1 MNSSYFSDMIHFENI
16 SLSFS
21 EKIIFDNLTITIN
34 QGEKIC
40 LSGPSG
46 RGKSTLLNLLQGYV
60 LPNKGKIII
69 NGKVLNDSTIREIRK
84 QIISIPQNINLPV
97 KNGMELVE
105 LLEISQNLH
114 AIKEYNQ
121 KLDLESDILIKDFAK
136 ISGGQKQRL
145 LISICLSQPKDIILM
160 DEPTSSLDDKS
171 IELLINVIGEL
182 KGRTIISAS
191 HNQLWAKSSDKI
203 IEL

>member
-1 MNSSYFSDMIHFENI
+1 MICFENI

-21 EKIIFDNLTITIN
+21 EKIIFENLSITIN
-34 QGEKIC
+34 QGENIC

-46 RGKSTLLNLLQGYV
+46 RGKSTLLNLLQGYI
-60 LPNKGKIII
+60 LPDKGIISV
-69 NGKVLNDSTIREIRK
+69 NDTVLNDSTIKEIRK

-105 LLEISQNLH
+105 LLEISQLLPGIN
-114 AIKEYNQ
+114 EYMQ
-121 KLDLESDILIKDFAK
+121 KLDLEQDILSKDFAK

-171 IELLINVIGEL
+171 IELLIHAVGEL
-182 KGRTIISAS
+182 KGKTIISAS
-191 HNQLWAKSSDKI
+191 HNQLWAQSTDKT

>member
-1 MNSSYFSDMIHFENI
+1 MIHFENI

-21 EKIIFDNLTITIN
+21 EKIIFEKLSITIK
-34 QGEKIC
+34 QGENIC

-46 RGKSTLLNLLQGYV
+46 RGKSTLLNLLQGYIF
-60 LPNKGKIII
+60 PDRGKITV
-69 NGKVLNDSTIREIRK
+69 NETELNASTIKEIRK

-105 LLEISQNLH
+105 LMEIRQNLPE
-114 AIKEYNQ
+114 INKYIQ
-121 KLDLESDILIKDFAK
+121 KLDLEEDILTKDFAK

-145 LISICLSQPKDIILM
+145 LISICLSQPKNIILM

-171 IELLINVIGEL
+171 IKLLINAVHEL
-182 KGRTIISAS
+182 KGRTIVSAS
-191 HNQLWAKSSDKI
+191 HNRLWAQSTDKI

>member
-1 MNSSYFSDMIHFENI
+1 MICFENI

-21 EKIIFDNLTITIN
+21 EKIIFENLSITIN
-34 QGEKIC
+34 QGENIC

-46 RGKSTLLNLLQGYV
+46 SGKSTLLNLLQGYI
-60 LPNKGKIII
+60 LPDKGIISV
-69 NGKVLNDSTIREIRK
+69 NDTVLNDSTIKEIRK

-105 LLEISQNLH
+105 LLEISHLLSGIN
-114 AIKEYNQ
+114 EYMQ
-121 KLDLESDILIKDFAK
+121 KLDLEQDILSKDFTK

-171 IELLINVIGEL
+171 IELLIHAVGEL
-182 KGRTIISAS
+182 KGKTIISAS
-191 HNQLWAKSSDKI
+191 HNQLWAQSTDKT

>member
-1 MNSSYFSDMIHFENI
+1 MICFENI

-21 EKIIFDNLTITIN
+21 EKIIFENLSITIN
-34 QGEKIC
+34 KGENIC

-46 RGKSTLLNLLQGYV
+46 RGKSTLLNLLQGYI
-60 LPNKGKIII
+60 LPDKGIISV
-69 NGKVLNDSTIREIRK
+69 NDTVLNDSTIKEIRK

-105 LLEISQNLH
+105 LLEISQLLPGIN
-114 AIKEYNQ
+114 EYMQ
-121 KLDLESDILIKDFAK
+121 KLDLEQDILSKDFAK

-171 IELLINVIGEL
+171 IELLLHAVGEL
-182 KGRTIISAS
+182 KGKTIISAS
-191 HNQLWAKSSDKI
+191 HNQLWAQSTDKT

>member
-1 MNSSYFSDMIHFENI
+1 MIHFENI

-21 EKIIFDNLTITIN
+21 EKIIFEKLSITIK
-34 QGEKIC
+34 QGENIC

-60 LPNKGKIII
+60 FPDRGKITV
-69 NGKVLNDSTIREIRK
+69 NETELNASTIKEIRK

-105 LLEISQNLH
+105 LMEIRQNLPE
-114 AIKEYNQ
+114 INKYIQ
-121 KLDLESDILIKDFAK
+121 KLDLEEDILTKDFAK

-145 LISICLSQPKDIILM
+145 LISICLSQPKNIILM

-171 IELLINVIGEL
+171 IKLLINAVHEL
-182 KGRTIISAS
+182 KGRTIVSAS
-191 HNQLWAKSSDKI
+191 HNRLWAQSTDKI